1 MLKLSKFLYVLEIDG
16 FKMFDAGNNPI
27 IEFLRNRRS
36 VVAANLAEPGP
47 SEEELS
53 TIIEI
58 GLRVPDHS
66 RCGPWR
72 IQIIRKEGQAKLG
85 SLYADLFSTE
95 DKTPTPEKIEYWR
108 ERPQSAPILLAITC
122 YPNFEKM
129 HKVPLWEQIL
139 SGGAMCQNI
148 LNATHALG
156 YSAQWLSEWPAYHK
170 DVKHLLGHKEEI
182 EIFGFMFIGTATEPP
197 KERNRIGAEDIVSE
211 WQG

>member
-108 ERPQSAPILLAITC
+108 ERPQSAPIARSEFASTSHVEVPGVVPDATKCSIPFTYSVRVLAA
-122 YPNFEKM
+122 P
-129 HKVPLWEQIL
+129 P
-139 SGGAMCQNI
+139 
-148 LNATHALG
+148 G
-156 YSAQWLSEWPAYHK
+156 YIPT
-170 DVKHLLGHKEEI
+170 I
-182 EIFGFMFIGTATEPP
+182 
-197 KERNRIGAEDIVSE
+197 
-211 WQG
+211 

>member
-1 MLKLSKFLYVLEIDG
+1 MLDKAD
-16 FKMFDAGNNPI
+16 NQI

-36 VVAANLAEPGP
+36 VVAANLTEPGP
-47 SEEELS
+47 NEDELN

-85 SLYADLFSTE
+85 ELYADLFAKE
-95 DKTPTPEKIEYWR
+95 DEEPTKEKIVYWR
-108 ERPQSAPILLAITC
+108 QRPQSAPILLAITC
-122 YPNFEKM
+122 YPNAEKM
-129 HKVPLWEQIL
+129 HKIPLWEQIL

-148 LNATHALG
+148 LNASHAMG

-170 DVKHLLGHKEEI
+170 DVKKFLGHKEDI
-182 EIFGFMFIGTATEPP
+182 EIYGFMFIVYYTQCLSSP
-197 KERNRIGAEDIVSE
+197 NS
-211 WQG
+211 